1 MKKRILSGLISLA
14 MAAALIPA
22 AAAET
27 MTFEYSFDFNNTA
40 VLPAAGTDFAWANG
54 GREVPA
60 GSVAGPGGEAEDY
73 AFGYVPS
80 QYRNSTAGESTLH
93 RYSNGV
99 EFLNESLVG
108 ENRIADVSFVMS
120 VDFMYRNAEDMIAYI
135 LSPRMAGTAR
145 QNAFPLAIKLQQGGE
160 LVCATEERSYDNS
173 TGINNTITVLS
184 SADIGTVA
192 PYEWHNVAVK
202 YTHSSTDGLYA
213 DVYLNGE
220 LKAEGLHCDYTNK
233 IKGFVSLA
241 SPQSNTAI
249 GKKEP
254 DGSLTAVTPAARNE
268 QIYLDNLYIG
278 TDLTKV
284 DYGFGISAV
293 ENKRMDR
300 VRVHFNQ
307 DVEAAA
313 AGDFIISTG
322 DGSSAAAVTEA
333 ARIDARTVELQLDAA
348 LEEYAEYAVM
358 FMTDQADAGYV
369 SCSFTPQLAY
379 FYDFNGSD
387 TTYTPFSL
395 NSKHNVRSTSR
406 TGAYNTDSTDLD
418 FTFVTH
424 PGTNKDG
431 SAMSRNKNGYNIYLT
446 PDLAAVKSGTIQ
458 VNFDFKYDNE
468 TMFGWLVA
476 PQLDKSLPNV
486 VGFENNQLYCGAT
499 YADGVVLAPNTWY
512 NIAATYNFYDGGV
525 LTDVYLDGKLVINDV
540 FNGYTG
546 GINAISTLIDAH
558 TPPEYAGNRA
568 DDVSTRNEYFH
579 MDNVYIGIDTDYRN
593 SAFEIGFDG
602 DDAVI
607 NAGIFN
613 KAGTAVVALYDG
625 QTLKEAKLYD
635 FDLEQLDVET
645 VSAAF
650 DSYEEGNT
658 IKLIA
663 LDGMQNLTPLIEAAV
678 K

>member
-27 MTFEYSFDFNNTA
+27 TTFEYTFDFNDTS
-40 VLPAAGTDFAWANG
+40 VLPAAGTDFAWANS

-60 GSVAGPGGEAEDY
+60 GSVAGPSGEAGDY

-80 QYRNSTAGESTLH
+80 QYRNSTAGESSLH
-93 RYSNGV
+93 LYANGV

-135 LSPRMAGTAR
+135 LSPRMASQDRRHTY
-145 QNAFPLAIKLQQGGE
+145 PLAIKLQQGGE
-160 LVCATEERSYDNS
+160 LVCVTEERAFDNS
-173 TGINNTITVLS
+173 TGINKITVLS

-249 GKKEP
+249 GIKEP

-268 QIYLDNLYIG
+268 QIYLDNLYVG

-284 DYGFGISAV
+284 DYDFGISAV

-300 VRVHFNQ
+300 LTVHFNQ

-313 AGDFIISTG
+313 AEDFIVSDSG
-322 DGSSAAAVTEA
+322 GGSAASVTEA
-333 ARIDARTVELQLDAA
+333 TMIDARTVELQLNKV

-358 FMTDQADAGYV
+358 FMTEQADARYV
-369 SCSFTPQLAY
+369 SYSFTPQLAY

-387 TTYTPFSL
+387 TTYTPFNL
-395 NSKHNVRSTSR
+395 NQPKQDVRRPSGA
-406 TGAYNTDSTDLD
+406 GAYNTDSTDLD

-424 PGTNKDG
+424 PGTNLGG

-446 PDLAAVKSGTIQ
+446 PDLAAFTSGTIQ

-476 PQLDKSLPNV
+476 PQLDRSLPNV
-486 VGFENNQLYCGAT
+486 VGFENNRLYCGAT

-525 LTDVYLDGKLVINDV
+525 LTDVYLDGELVINDV
-540 FNGYTG
+540 FVNYTG
-546 GINAISTLIDAH
+546 GINAISTLVDAH
-558 TPPEYAGNRA
+558 TPEEYKGNRA

-613 KAGTAVVALYDG
+613 KAGTAVIALYDG
-625 QTLKEAKLYD
+625 QTLKEVKLYD

>member
-27 MTFEYSFDFNNTA
+27 TTFEYTFDFNNTT
-40 VLPAAGTDFAWANG
+40 VLPAAETDLVYNNEA
-54 GREVPA
+54 VD
-60 GSVAGPGGEAEDY
+60 VTYIAGPSGEAGDY
-73 AFGYVPS
+73 AIGYVPAR
-80 QYRNSTAGESTLH
+80 YANSTAGEASLH
-93 RYSNGV
+93 LYANGFD
-99 EFLNESLVG
+99 FLSKSLVG
-108 ENRIADVSFVMS
+108 ENRIADASFVMS
-120 VDFMYRNAEDMIAYI
+120 VDFMYRNREDMIAYI
-135 LSPRMAGTAR
+135 LSPRMASTAR
-145 QNAFPLAIKLQQGGE
+145 RHTYPLAIKLQQGGE
-160 LVCATEERSYDNS
+160 LVCVTEERAYDKS
-173 TGINNTITVLS
+173 TGINTITVLS

-233 IKGFVSLA
+233 IKSFASLA
-241 SPQSNTAI
+241 SPLTNTALI
-249 GKKEP
+249 QNRIY
-254 DGSLTAVTPAARNE
+254 PAGRNE

-284 DYGFGISAV
+284 DYDFGINAV

-300 VRVHFNQ
+300 LTVHFNQ

-313 AGDFIISTG
+313 AEDFIVSDSG
-322 DGSSAAAVTEA
+322 GGSAAIVTEA
-333 ARIDARTVELQLDAA
+333 TMIDARTVELQLDAE

-358 FMTDQADAGYV
+358 FMTDQAEAGYV
-369 SCSFTPQLAY
+369 SYSFTPQLAY

-387 TTYTPFSL
+387 TTYTPFNL
-395 NSKHNVRSTSR
+395 NQPKQDVRRPSGA
-406 TGAYNTDSTDLD
+406 GAYNTDSTDLD

-424 PGTNKDG
+424 PGTNLGG

-446 PDLAAVKSGTIQ
+446 PDLAAFTSGTIQ
-458 VNFDFKYDNE
+458 VDFDFKYDNE
-468 TMFGWLVA
+468 TMFGWLVT
-476 PQLDKSLPNV
+476 PQLGGSLPNV

-525 LTDVYLDGKLVINDV
+525 LTDVYLDGELVINDV

-546 GINAISTLIDAH
+546 GINAISTLVDAH
-558 TPPEYAGNRA
+558 TPPEYAGMRA
-568 DDVSTRNEYFH
+568 DDKGTRNEYFH

-613 KAGTAVVALYDG
+613 KAGTAVIALYDG
-625 QTLKEAKLYD
+625 QTLKEVKLYD

>member
-27 MTFEYSFDFNNTA
+27 TTFEYTFDFNNTT

-60 GSVAGPGGEAEDY
+60 GSVAGPSGEAGDY
-73 AFGYVPS
+73 AFGYVPA
-80 QYRNSTAGESTLH
+80 QYGNGTAGESSLH
-93 RYSNGV
+93 RYANGV

-120 VDFMYRNAEDMIAYI
+120 VDFMYRNREDMIAYI
-135 LSPRMAGTAR
+135 LSPRMASTAR
-145 QNAFPLAIKLQQGGE
+145 QTTFPLAIKLQQGGE
-160 LVCATEERSYDNS
+160 LVCVTEERAYDNS
-173 TGINNTITVLS
+173 TKINTITVLS
-184 SADIGTVA
+184 STDIGTVA

-220 LKAEGLHCDYTNK
+220 LKAEGLHCSHTNK
-233 IKGFVSLA
+233 IKSFVSLA
-241 SPQSNTAI
+241 SPQTNTTLFQNRI
-249 GKKEP
+249 Y
-254 DGSLTAVTPAARNE
+254 PAGRNE
-268 QIYLDNLYIG
+268 QIYLDNLYVG
-278 TDLTKV
+278 TDLTRV
-284 DYGFGISAV
+284 DYDFGINGV

-300 VRVHFNQ
+300 LTVHFNQ
-307 DVEAAA
+307 DIEAAA
-313 AGDFIISTG
+313 AGDFIVSNS
-322 DGSSAAAVTEA
+322 DGSPGAIVTEA
-333 ARIDARTVELQLDAA
+333 TMIDARTVELQLDAE

-358 FMTDQADAGYV
+358 FMTDQAGDV
-369 SCSFTPQLAY
+369 SYSFTPQLAY

-387 TTYTPFSL
+387 TTYTPFKM
-395 NSKHNVRSTSR
+395 NNQDVRRASEAGR
-406 TGAYNTDSTDLD
+406 YGTGEDDVDYS
-418 FTFVTH
+418 FVTCV
-424 PGTNKDG
+424 GANRGNGVVDKYTNGYDIYT
-431 SAMSRNKNGYNIYLT
+431 APEETVIKNGT
-446 PDLAAVKSGTIQ
+446 VQ
-458 VNFDFKYDNE
+458 VSYDFKYDNE
-468 TMFGWLVA
+468 TMRGWLVA
-476 PQLDKSLPNV
+476 ARTGGSIPNM
-486 VGFENNQLYCGAT
+486 VGFENNRLYCGAT
-499 YADGVVLAPNTWY
+499 YADVELAPNTWY

-525 LTDVYLDGKLVINDV
+525 LTDVYLDGELVINDV
-540 FNGYTG
+540 FNKYTD
-546 GINAISTLIDAH
+546 GINTISTLVNALTPEDA
-558 TPPEYAGNRA
+558 TGRA
-568 DDVSTRNEYFH
+568 DDKNGRDEYFH
-579 MDNVYIGIDTDYRN
+579 MDNVYIGIDTDYRD
-593 SAFEIGFDG
+593 SAFGIGFDG

>member
-27 MTFEYSFDFNNTA
+27 TTFEYTFDFNDTS

-54 GREVPA
+54 GRKVPA
-60 GSVAGPGGEAEDY
+60 DSVAGPSGEAGDY

-80 QYRNSTAGESTLH
+80 EYRNSTAGESTLH

-135 LSPRMAGTAR
+135 LSPRMASPAR
-145 QNAFPLAIKLQQGGE
+145 QTTFPLAIKLQQGGE
-160 LVCATEERSYDNS
+160 LVCVTEERAFDNS
-173 TGINNTITVLS
+173 TGINTITVLS

-254 DGSLTAVTPAARNE
+254 DGSLTAVTPAERNE

-284 DYGFGISAV
+284 DYDFGINAV

-300 VRVHFNQ
+300 LTVHFNQ
-307 DVEAAA
+307 DIEAAA

-322 DGSSAAAVTEA
+322 NGSSAAAVTEA
-333 ARIDARTVELQLDAA
+333 TMIDARTVELQLDVA
-348 LEEYAEYAVM
+348 LSSYTEYSVM
-358 FMTDQADAGYV
+358 YMTSLADEGYV
-369 SCSFTPQLAY
+369 SRSFTAQLAY
-379 FYDFNGSD
+379 FYDFNGTD
-387 TTYTPFSL
+387 TTYTPFGM
-395 NSKHNVRSTSR
+395 NSQDVRKASE
-406 TGAYNTDSTDLD
+406 TGRYKTGEDDVD
-418 FTFVTH
+418 YTFVTCVGAN
-424 PGTNKDG
+424 PGNG
-431 SAMSRNKNGYNIYLT
+431 SLTRYSNGYNIYST
-446 PDLAAVKSGTIQ
+446 PGGTAVKSGVAQ
-458 VNFDFKYDNE
+458 VSYDFKYDNE
-468 TMFGWLVA
+468 TMLGWLIA
-476 PQLDKSLPNV
+476 PRMDKSIPNI
-486 VGFENNQLYCGAT
+486 VGFENNRLYCGAT
-499 YADGVVLAPNTWY
+499 YANVELVPNTWY
-512 NIAATYNFYDGGV
+512 NIAATYYFYDGGV
-525 LTDVYLDGKLVINDV
+525 LTDVYLDGEKVIDDV
-540 FNGYTG
+540 FVNYTG
-546 GINAISTLIDAH
+546 GFNLISTLINAATPEDA
-558 TPPEYAGNRA
+558 TGRA
-568 DDVSTRNEYFH
+568 DDKNGRNEFFH
-579 MDNVYIGIDTDYRN
+579 MDNVYIGIDTNYVN
-593 SAFEIGFDG
+593 SAFETRFDG

-613 KAGTAVVALYDG
+613 KAGTAVIALYDG

>member
-27 MTFEYSFDFNNTA
+27 TTFEYTFDFNDTS

-60 GSVAGPGGEAEDY
+60 GSVAGPSGEAGDY
-73 AFGYVPS
+73 AFGYVPA
-80 QYRNSTAGESTLH
+80 QYGNGTAGEATLH
-93 RYSNGV
+93 RYANGV

-120 VDFMYRNAEDMIAYI
+120 VDFMYRNREDMVAYI

-160 LVCATEERSYDNS
+160 LVCVTEERSYDNS
-173 TGINNTITVLS
+173 TGINTITVLS

-241 SPQSNTAI
+241 SPQTNDAMIGAGIRTA
-249 GKKEP
+249 G
-254 DGSLTAVTPAARNE
+254 RNE

-300 VRVHFNQ
+300 LTVHFNQ

-313 AGDFIISTG
+313 AEDFIVSDSG
-322 DGSSAAAVTEA
+322 GGSAASVTEA
-333 ARIDARTVELQLDAA
+333 TMIDARTVELQLDAE

-369 SCSFTPQLAY
+369 SYSFTPQLAY

-387 TTYTPFSL
+387 TTYTPFNL
-395 NSKHNVRSTSR
+395 NQANQDVRRASEAGR
-406 TGAYNTDSTDLD
+406 YQTDSTDLD

-424 PGTNKDG
+424 IGANADG
-431 SAMSRNKNGYNIYLT
+431 SAMSRYRNGYNLYLT
-446 PDLAAVKSGTIQ
+446 PDLAAFTSGTVQ
-458 VNFDFKYDNE
+458 VDFDFKYDNE

-476 PQLDKSLPNV
+476 PQLGGSIPNM
-486 VGFENNQLYCGAT
+486 VGFENNRLYCGAT

-525 LTDVYLDGKLVINDV
+525 LTDVYLDGELVINDV
-540 FNGYTG
+540 FVNYTG
-546 GINAISTLIDAH
+546 GINAISTLVDAH
-558 TPPEYAGNRA
+558 TPPEYAGMRA
-568 DDVSTRNEYFH
+568 DDKGTRNEYFH

-593 SAFEIGFDG
+593 SAFGIGFDG
-602 DDAVI
+602 NDAVI

-613 KAGTAVVALYDG
+613 KAGTAVIALYDG
-625 QTLKEAKLYD
+625 QTLKEVKLYD

>member
-27 MTFEYSFDFNNTA
+27 TTFEYTFDFNDTS

-60 GSVAGPGGEAEDY
+60 GSVAGPSGEAGDY
-73 AFGYVPS
+73 AFGYVPA
-80 QYRNSTAGESTLH
+80 QFGNYTTGESTLH
-93 RYSNGV
+93 RYSNGL
-99 EFLNESLVG
+99 EFLFESLNG
-108 ENRIADVSFVMS
+108 NPIADTSFVMS
-120 VDFMYRNAEDMIAYI
+120 VDFMYRNQEDMIAYI
-135 LSPRMAGTAR
+135 LSPRMTPLGGKTR
-145 QNAFPLAIKLQQGGE
+145 QNAFPLAIKLKQGGE
-160 LVCATEERSYDNS
+160 LVCVAEQKKYSGGTATTEV
-173 TGINNTITVLS
+173 NT
-184 SADIGTVA
+184 SAEIGTVA
-192 PYEWHNVAVK
+192 PYVWHNVAVK
-202 YTHSSTDGLYA
+202 YTQSSTEGLYA

-220 LKAEGLHCDYTNK
+220 LRAQGVYCDWTNP
-233 IKGFVSLA
+233 ITGFVSL
-241 SPQSNTAI
+241 SSSQTNMVLSQNGIRT
-249 GKKEP
+249 
-254 DGSLTAVTPAARNE
+254 AARNE
-268 QIYLDNLYIG
+268 QIYLDNLYVG

-284 DYGFGISAV
+284 DYDFGISAV

-300 VRVHFNQ
+300 LTVHFNQ
-307 DVEAAA
+307 DIEAAS
-313 AGDFIISTG
+313 AGDFIVSNS
-322 DGSSAAAVTEA
+322 DGGSAASVTEA
-333 ARIDARTVELQLDAA
+333 TMIDARTVELQLDKV

-358 FMTDQADAGYV
+358 FMTDQAEAGYV
-369 SCSFTPQLAY
+369 SYSFTSQLAY

-387 TTYTPFSL
+387 TAYTPFSL

-424 PGTNKDG
+424 PGTNSDG

-446 PDLAAVKSGTIQ
+446 PDLAAFTSGTIQ

-476 PQLDKSLPNV
+476 PQLDRSLPNV
-486 VGFENNQLYCGAT
+486 VGFENNRLYCGAT

-512 NIAATYNFYDGGV
+512 NITATYNFYDGGI
-525 LTDVYLDGKLVINDV
+525 LTDVYLDGELVINDV
-540 FNGYTG
+540 FNKHTG
-546 GINAISTLIDAH
+546 GINAISTLVDAH
-558 TPPEYAGNRA
+558 TQEEYKGNRA

-613 KAGTAVVALYDG
+613 KAGTAVIALYDG
-625 QTLKEAKLYD
+625 QTLKEVKLYD

>member
-27 MTFEYSFDFNNTA
+27 TTFEYTFDFNNTT

-60 GSVAGPGGEAEDY
+60 GSVAGPSGEAGDY
-73 AFGYVPS
+73 AFGYVPA
-80 QYRNSTAGESTLH
+80 QYGNGTAGESSLH
-93 RYSNGV
+93 RYANGV

-120 VDFMYRNAEDMIAYI
+120 VDFMYRNREDMIAYI

-145 QNAFPLAIKLQQGGE
+145 QTTFPLAIKLQQGGE
-160 LVCATEERSYDNS
+160 LVCVTEERAYDNS
-173 TGINNTITVLS
+173 TGINTITVLS

-241 SPQSNTAI
+241 SPQTNDAMIGAGIRTA
-249 GKKEP
+249 G
-254 DGSLTAVTPAARNE
+254 RNE
-268 QIYLDNLYIG
+268 QIYLDNLYVG

-284 DYGFGISAV
+284 DYDFGINAV

-300 VRVHFNQ
+300 LTVHFNQ

-313 AGDFIISTG
+313 AEDFIVSDSG
-322 DGSSAAAVTEA
+322 GGSAASVTEA
-333 ARIDARTVELQLDAA
+333 TMIDARTVELQLDKV

-358 FMTDQADAGYV
+358 FMTDQVDAGYV
-369 SCSFTPQLAY
+369 SYSFTPQLAY

-424 PGTNKDG
+424 PGTNSDG
-431 SAMSRNKNGYNIYLT
+431 STMSRNKNGYNIYLT
-446 PDLAAVKSGTIQ
+446 PDLAAFTSGTIQ
-458 VNFDFKYDNE
+458 MNFDFKYDNE

-476 PQLDKSLPNV
+476 PQLDRSLPNV
-486 VGFENNQLYCGAT
+486 VGFENNRLYCGAT

-525 LTDVYLDGKLVINDV
+525 LTDVYLDGELVINDV
-540 FNGYTG
+540 FNKHTG
-546 GINAISTLIDAH
+546 GINAISTLVDAH
-558 TPPEYAGNRA
+558 TPEEYKGNRA

>member
-60 GSVAGPGGEAEDY
+60 GSVAGPSGEAGDY

-80 QYRNSTAGESTLH
+80 EAANGTAGEESLH
-93 RYSNGV
+93 LYANGV

-135 LSPRMAGTAR
+135 LSPRMASKERRHTY
-145 QNAFPLAIKLQQGGE
+145 PLAIKLQQGGE
-160 LVCATEERSYDNS
+160 LVCVTEERAYDNS
-173 TGINNTITVLS
+173 TGINKITVLS

-220 LKAEGLHCDYTNK
+220 LKAEGLHCSHINK
-233 IKGFVSLA
+233 IKSFASLA
-241 SPQSNTAI
+241 SPLTNTTLFQNRI
-249 GKKEP
+249 Y
-254 DGSLTAVTPAARNE
+254 PAGRNE

-358 FMTDQADAGYV
+358 FMTNQADAGYV

-387 TTYTPFSL
+387 TTYTPFNL
-395 NSKHNVRSTSR
+395 NQNQDIRRPSGA
-406 TGAYNTDSTDLD
+406 GAYNTDSTDLD

-424 PGTNKDG
+424 PGTNTDG
-431 SAMSRNKNGYNIYLT
+431 STMSRYRNGYNIYLT
-446 PDLAAVKSGTIQ
+446 PDLETVTITSGTIQ
-458 VNFDFKYDNE
+458 VDFDFKYDNE
-468 TMFGWLVA
+468 TMFGWLVT
-476 PQLDKSLPNV
+476 PQLGGSLPNV

-525 LTDVYLDGKLVINDV
+525 LTDVYLDGELVINDV

-546 GINAISTLIDAH
+546 GINAISTLVDAH
-558 TPPEYAGNRA
+558 TPPEYAGMRA
-568 DDVSTRNEYFH
+568 DDKGTRNEYFH
-579 MDNVYIGIDTDYRN
+579 MDNVYIGIDTDYRD
-593 SAFEIGFDG
+593 SAFGIGFDG

>member
-27 MTFEYSFDFNNTA
+27 TTFEYTFDFNDTS
-40 VLPAAGTDFAWANG
+40 VLPAAGTDLVYNN
-54 GREVPA
+54 EPVD
-60 GSVAGPGGEAEDY
+60 VTYIAGPSGEAGDY
-73 AFGYVPS
+73 AIGYVPA
-80 QYRNSTAGESTLH
+80 RFNNGTAGE
-93 RYSNGV
+93 
-99 EFLNESLVG
+99 ESLHLYTNG
-108 ENRIADVSFVMS
+108 FDLLPKSLDENRITDASFVMS

-145 QNAFPLAIKLQQGGE
+145 RHIYPLAIKLQQGGE
-160 LVCATEERSYDNS
+160 LVCVTEERAFDKS
-173 TGINNTITVLS
+173 TGINTITVLS

-220 LKAEGLHCDYTNK
+220 LKAEGLHCSYKNK
-233 IKGFVSLA
+233 IKSFASLA
-241 SPQSNTAI
+241 SPQTNTTLRANGI
-249 GKKEP
+249 R
-254 DGSLTAVTPAARNE
+254 TAARNE
-268 QIYLDNLYIG
+268 QIYLDNLYVG

-284 DYGFGISAV
+284 DYDFGINAV

-300 VRVHFNQ
+300 LTVHFNQ

-313 AGDFIISTG
+313 AEDFIVSDSGG
-322 DGSSAAAVTEA
+322 DSAASVTEA
-333 ARIDARTVELQLDAA
+333 TMIDARTVELQLDAE
-348 LEEYAEYAVM
+348 LEEYAEYAVT
-358 FMTDQADAGYV
+358 FMTDQAEAGYV
-369 SCSFTPQLAY
+369 SYSFTPQLAY

-446 PDLAAVKSGTIQ
+446 PDLETVTITSGTIQ
-458 VNFDFKYDNE
+458 VNYDFKYDNE

-486 VGFENNQLYCGAT
+486 VGFENNRLYCGAT
-499 YADGVVLAPNTWY
+499 YADGVELAPNTWY

-540 FNGYTG
+540 FKDYTG
-546 GINAISTLIDAH
+546 GINAISTLVDAH
-558 TPPEYAGNRA
+558 TPPEYAGMRA
-568 DDVSTRNEYFH
+568 DDKGTRNEYFH

-593 SAFEIGFDG
+593 SAFGIGFDG
-602 DDAVI
+602 NDAVI

-613 KAGTAVVALYDG
+613 KAGTAVIALYDG

>member
-27 MTFEYSFDFNNTA
+27 TTFEYTFDFNNTT
-40 VLPAAGTDFAWANG
+40 VLPAAETDLVYNNEA
-54 GREVPA
+54 VD
-60 GSVAGPGGEAEDY
+60 VTYIAGPSGEAGDY
-73 AFGYVPS
+73 AIGYVPAR
-80 QYRNSTAGESTLH
+80 YANSTAGEASLH
-93 RYSNGV
+93 LYANGFD
-99 EFLNESLVG
+99 FLSKSLVG
-108 ENRIADVSFVMS
+108 ENRIADASFVMS
-120 VDFMYRNAEDMIAYI
+120 VDFMYRNREDMIAYI
-135 LSPRMAGTAR
+135 LSPRMASTAR
-145 QNAFPLAIKLQQGGE
+145 RHTYPLAIKLQQGGE
-160 LVCATEERSYDNS
+160 LVCVTEERAYDKS
-173 TGINNTITVLS
+173 TGINTITVLS

-233 IKGFVSLA
+233 IKSFASLA
-241 SPQSNTAI
+241 SPLTNTALI
-249 GKKEP
+249 QNRIY
-254 DGSLTAVTPAARNE
+254 PAGRNE

-284 DYGFGISAV
+284 DYDFGINAV

-300 VRVHFNQ
+300 LTVHFNQ
-307 DVEAAA
+307 DIEAAA
-313 AGDFIISTG
+313 AGDFIVSNS
-322 DGSSAAAVTEA
+322 DGSPGAIVTEA
-333 ARIDARTVELQLDAA
+333 TMIDARTVELQLDAE

-358 FMTDQADAGYV
+358 FMTDQAGDV
-369 SCSFTPQLAY
+369 SYSFTPQLAY

-387 TTYTPFSL
+387 TTYTPFKM
-395 NSKHNVRSTSR
+395 NNQDVRRASEAGR
-406 TGAYNTDSTDLD
+406 YGTGEDDVDYS
-418 FTFVTH
+418 FVTCV
-424 PGTNKDG
+424 GANRGNGVVDKYTNGYDIYT
-431 SAMSRNKNGYNIYLT
+431 APEETVIKNGT
-446 PDLAAVKSGTIQ
+446 VQ
-458 VNFDFKYDNE
+458 VSYDFKYDNE
-468 TMFGWLVA
+468 TMRGWLVA
-476 PQLDKSLPNV
+476 ARTGGSIPNM
-486 VGFENNQLYCGAT
+486 VGFENNRLYCGAT
-499 YADGVVLAPNTWY
+499 YADVELAPNTWY

-525 LTDVYLDGKLVINDV
+525 LTDVYLDGELVINDV
-540 FNGYTG
+540 FNKYTD
-546 GINAISTLIDAH
+546 GINTISTLVNALTPEDA
-558 TPPEYAGNRA
+558 TGRA
-568 DDVSTRNEYFH
+568 DDKNGRDEYFH
-579 MDNVYIGIDTDYRN
+579 MDNVYIGIDTDYRD
-593 SAFEIGFDG
+593 SAFGIGFDG

>member
-27 MTFEYSFDFNNTA
+27 TTFEYTFDFNDTS

-60 GSVAGPGGEAEDY
+60 GSVAGPSGEAGDY

-80 QYRNSTAGESTLH
+80 EFANGTAGEESLH
-93 RYSNGV
+93 LYANGV

-135 LSPRMAGTAR
+135 LSPRMASKERRHTY
-145 QNAFPLAIKLQQGGE
+145 PLAIKLQQGGE
-160 LVCATEERSYDNS
+160 LVCVTEERAYDKS
-173 TGINNTITVLS
+173 TGINTITVLS
-184 SADIGTVA
+184 STDIGTVA

-233 IKGFVSLA
+233 IKSFASLA
-241 SPQSNTAI
+241 SPLTNTALFQNRI
-249 GKKEP
+249 Y
-254 DGSLTAVTPAARNE
+254 PAGRNE

-284 DYGFGISAV
+284 DYDFGINAV

-300 VRVHFNQ
+300 LTVHFNQ
-307 DVEAAA
+307 DIEAAS
-313 AGDFIISTG
+313 AGDFIVSNS
-322 DGSSAAAVTEA
+322 DGFPGAIVTEA
-333 ARIDARTVELQLDAA
+333 TMIDARTVELQLDAE

-358 FMTDQADAGYV
+358 FMTDQAGDV
-369 SCSFTPQLAY
+369 SYSFTPQLAY

-395 NSKHNVRSTSR
+395 NSKHNVRRPSGA
-406 TGAYNTDSTDLD
+406 GAYNTDSTDLD

-424 PGTNKDG
+424 PGTNPGG
-431 SAMSRNKNGYNIYLT
+431 SAMDHNKNGYNIYLT
-446 PDLAAVKSGTIQ
+446 PDLETVTITSGTIQ
-458 VNFDFKYDNE
+458 VDFDFKYDNE

-476 PQLDKSLPNV
+476 PRQGKNPPNF
-486 VGFENNQLYCGAT
+486 VGFENNRLYCGGT

-512 NIAATYNFYDGGV
+512 NIAATYNFYDGGI
-525 LTDVYLDGKLVINDV
+525 LTDVYLDGELVINDV

-558 TPPEYAGNRA
+558 TPPEYAGMRA

>member
-27 MTFEYSFDFNNTA
+27 MTFEYTFDFNNTT
-40 VLPAAGTDFAWANG
+40 VLPAAETDLVYNNEA
-54 GREVPA
+54 VD
-60 GSVAGPGGEAEDY
+60 VTYIAGPSGEAGDY
-73 AFGYVPS
+73 AIGYVPA
-80 QYRNSTAGESTLH
+80 RFKNGTVGETSLH
-93 RYSNGV
+93 RYANGLD
-99 EFLNESLVG
+99 FLSKSLVG
-108 ENRIADVSFVMS
+108 ENRIADASFVMS

-135 LSPRMAGTAR
+135 LSPRMASTAR
-145 QNAFPLAIKLQQGGE
+145 QTTFPLAIKLQQGGE
-160 LVCATEERSYDNS
+160 LVCVTEERAFDNS
-173 TGINNTITVLS
+173 TGINTITVLS

-220 LKAEGLHCDYTNK
+220 LKAEGLHCSYTNK
-233 IKGFVSLA
+233 IKSFASLA
-241 SPQSNTAI
+241 SPQTNDAMIGAGIRTA
-249 GKKEP
+249 G
-254 DGSLTAVTPAARNE
+254 RNE

-300 VRVHFNQ
+300 LTVHFNQ

-313 AGDFIISTG
+313 AEDFIVSDSG
-322 DGSSAAAVTEA
+322 GGSAASVTEA
-333 ARIDARTVELQLDAA
+333 TMIDARTVELQLDKV

-369 SCSFTPQLAY
+369 SYSFTPQLAY

-387 TTYTPFSL
+387 TTYTPFKL
-395 NSKHNVRSTSR
+395 NQNQEIRRPSGA
-406 TGAYNTDSTDLD
+406 GAYNTDSTDLD

-424 PGTNKDG
+424 PGTNSDG
-431 SAMSRNKNGYNIYLT
+431 STMSRYRNGYNIYLT
-446 PDLAAVKSGTIQ
+446 PGSEAFTSGTIQ

-468 TMFGWLVA
+468 TMFGWLVL
-476 PQLDKSLPNV
+476 PQLGGSLPNV

-499 YADGVVLAPNTWY
+499 YADVVLAPNTWY
-512 NIAATYNFYDGGV
+512 NITATYNFYDGGI
-525 LTDVYLDGKLVINDV
+525 LTDVYLDGELVINDV
-540 FNGYTG
+540 FNGHTD
-546 GINAISTLIDAH
+546 GINAISTLVDAH
-558 TPPEYAGNRA
+558 TPEEYKGNRA

-613 KAGTAVVALYDG
+613 KAGTAVIALYDG
-625 QTLKEAKLYD
+625 QTLKEVKLYD